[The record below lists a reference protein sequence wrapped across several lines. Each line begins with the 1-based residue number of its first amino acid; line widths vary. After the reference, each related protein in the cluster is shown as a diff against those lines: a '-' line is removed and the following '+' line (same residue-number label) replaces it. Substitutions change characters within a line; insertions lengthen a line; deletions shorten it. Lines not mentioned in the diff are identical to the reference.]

1 MTIFSLNV
9 QSLAKYVNDFLD
21 NCLTVDVWKNDVI
34 GFTETQMKLS
44 DSASRIDDLLKAF
57 NMNFN
62 NNDDKFLNLPYG
74 CQDDIAIIISII
86 NLRKDNFTERVF
98 TLMLV
103 YRKTAMWLDE
113 FYWTLE
119 YLLAANSV
127 DVIAGDFN

>member
-1 MTIFSLNV
+1 M
-9 QSLAKYVNDFLD
+9 
-21 NCLTVDVWKNDVI
+21 TVDVWKNDVI

-74 CQDDIAIIISII
+74 CQDDIAIIKKFDINGISII

>member
-1 MTIFSLNV
+1 M
-9 QSLAKYVNDFLD
+9 
-21 NCLTVDVWKNDVI
+21 TVDVWKNDVI
-34 GFTETQMKLS
+34 GFTETQMKPS

-103 YRKTAMWLDE
+103 YRKKAMCLEE
-113 FYWTLE
+113 FDWTLE
-119 YLLAANSV
+119 YLLTANSV

>member
-1 MTIFSLNV
+1 M
-9 QSLAKYVNDFLD
+9 
-21 NCLTVDVWKNDVI
+21 TVDVWKNDVI
-34 GFTETQMKLS
+34 GFTETQMKPS

-74 CQDDIAIIISII
+74 FQDDIAIIISII

-103 YRKTAMWLDE
+103 YRKKAMWLDE
-113 FYWTLE
+113 FDWTLE
-119 YLLAANSV
+119 YLLTANSV

>member
-34 GFTETQMKLS
+34 GFTETQMKPS

-103 YRKTAMWLDE
+103 YRKKAMWLDE
-113 FYWTLE
+113 FDWTLE
-119 YLLAANSV
+119 YLLTANSV